1 LTAPRRARRDD
12 GGGGAGPLAG
22 AATLRGGLL
31 IGAAVLLGVVLLGK
45 GFDTGFLPST
55 SDDPS
60 DQVATG
66 NDDDGDGGD
75 DATTTTPTTSAI
87 THTPAD
93 VRVQVLNGGAVT
105 GSAGAA
111 SDELTAAL
119 YNVVEAQDA
128 SQPVTASTIFAA
140 EGYESDA
147 AAIAEALGITS
158 EVQPMATPPPAPAP
172 ADLNVL
178 IVIGPDFTAPS

>member
-1 LTAPRRARRDD
+1 LTAPRRARRDE
-12 GGGGAGPLAG
+12 GGGAGPLAG

-60 DQVATG
+60 DQIDTG
-66 NDDDGDGGD
+66 GDGGD
-75 DATTTTPTTSAI
+75 DGGDDPTTTTPTTSAI
-87 THTPAD
+87 THDAAT
-93 VRVQVLNGGAVT
+93 VRVQVLNGGAVS

-111 SDELTAAL
+111 SDELTAGS
-119 YNVVEAQDA
+119 YNVVEAEDA
-128 SQPVTASTIFAA
+128 SQAVTASVVFAA
-140 EGYESDA
+140 AGYESDA
-147 AAIAEALGITS
+147 AAIAELLGITS

-178 IVIGPDFTAPS
+178 VIIGPDFTAPA